1 MPNIELYLLGFI
13 IVVAGIGVGWFIYD
27 SRSSEEK

>member
-27 SRSSEEK
+27 SRSNEEK